1 MPKTYFYIIGISTI
15 VSLFYYKKF
24 ANTKNSY
31 FIFFIFYTFLID
43 KICYINSLT
52 HFISKDNLHNN
63 NPILNIYA
71 ISTYLFFLLFYRHLS
86 KNKRNRILLKY
97 FLIIYILF
105 IFFDFFILKTHFIN
119 EIITKTIIVGSV
131 LFLITLILF
140 LIEIIN
146 NESIIF
152 NIEKSFIFWVS
163 VGCLLFYVGV
173 IPIMISSKQL
183 FFKGI
188 FEVILNILNG
198 VAHSLFIV
206 GYIWSD
212 KKYNY

>member
-1 MPKTYFYIIGISTI
+1 M
-15 VSLFYYKKF
+15 
-24 ANTKNSY
+24 
-31 FIFFIFYTFLID
+31 
-43 KICYINSLT
+43 
-52 HFISKDNLHNN
+52 
-63 NPILNIYA
+63 
-71 ISTYLFFLLFYRHLS
+71 
-86 KNKRNRILLKY
+86 
-97 FLIIYILF
+97 
-105 IFFDFFILKTHFIN
+105 
-119 EIITKTIIVGSV
+119 
-131 LFLITLILF
+131 
-140 LIEIIN
+140 IEIIN